1 MEGYDKIVYPELS
14 YQIIGM
20 LFEVWNG
27 IGYSNKEKYIQSA
40 IAKIFRENKI
50 DFQEQIKIDL
60 KFKDEKIGHYF
71 FDFLIGNKIIL
82 EIKRREYFS
91 KHDIDQVYSYLKTSG
106 LKLGIIVCFSSR
118 GIKFKRIL
126 NIR

>member
-27 IGYSNKEKYIQSA
+27 IGYSHKEKYIQSA

-71 FDFLIGNKIIL
+71 FDLLIGNKIIL